1 MFTAINTTV
10 KQAQR
15 MIAVAFARPV
25 FNIAPQHNDDST
37 ASLEISQ
44 K

>member
-1 MFTAINTTV
+1 MFAVINTTV

-25 FNIAPQHNDDST
+25 FNARPQHNDRKPCWGSNF
-37 ASLEISQ
+37 
-44 K
+44 